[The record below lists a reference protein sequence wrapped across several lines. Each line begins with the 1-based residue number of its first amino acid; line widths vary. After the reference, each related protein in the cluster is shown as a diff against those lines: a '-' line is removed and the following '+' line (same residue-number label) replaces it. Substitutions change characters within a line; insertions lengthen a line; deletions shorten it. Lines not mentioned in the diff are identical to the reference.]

1 MITYILWA
9 LGLYFVYIAVHGVT
23 RINASKGN
31 QGMLAYA
38 LGPRDGLADA
48 TVGAARCGRAQKNME
63 ESLFFFLPLAL
74 LLIITGKA
82 DGMGLTGALVFVV
95 ARIVYLPA
103 YMIGAPAVR
112 TLIWTAGLIG
122 VVMMVLRL
130 IG

>member
-9 LGLYFVYIAVHGVT
+9 LGLYLAYIAVHAFN
-23 RINASKGN
+23 RIMASKGDA
-31 QGMLAYA
+31 GLLAYA

-48 TVGAARCGRAQKNME
+48 TISAARCGRAQKNME
-63 ESLFFFLPLAL
+63 ESLFFFLPVAL
-74 LLIITGKA
+74 LLMITGKA
-82 DGMGLTGALVFVV
+82 DGLAMTGALVFVV

-103 YMIGAPAVR
+103 YMIGVPALR

-122 VVMMVLRL
+122 VFMMVLRL